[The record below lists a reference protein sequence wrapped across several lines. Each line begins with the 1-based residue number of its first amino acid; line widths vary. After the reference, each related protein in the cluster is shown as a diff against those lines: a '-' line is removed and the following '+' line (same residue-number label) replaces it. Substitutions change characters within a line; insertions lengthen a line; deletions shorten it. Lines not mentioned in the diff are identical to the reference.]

1 MKTNRNTN
9 FNKNYKLRKS
19 NKHNW
24 HRNKQ
29 GYFPKQFKARCNKKG
44 ERHGSQFSF
53 DEFRRRRQ
61 RRSSRS
67 SESEDRARFRLD
79 WRRDVRWSGA
89 CRCRRRSCDRL
100 RSDFEFLTPE
110 GVDSLRSRRSSCR
123 RAFNGGWCSSCGG
136 RRWRSWTS
144 RSPSSFWI
152 FADGSFDV
160 SLDKTLLTILKK
172 T

>member
-1 MKTNRNTN
+1 M
-9 FNKNYKLRKS
+9 NYR
-19 NKHNW
+19 
-24 HRNKQ
+24 
-29 GYFPKQFKARCNKKG
+29 
-44 ERHGSQFSF
+44 GSYSL
-53 DEFRRRRQ
+53 DELQRRRR
-61 RRSSRS
+61 RRTSRS

-144 RSPSSFWI
+144 RSPSI
-152 FADGSFDV
+152 FRLSADGSLAV
-160 SLDKTLLTILKK
+160 SLDKTLSTILNRHKIQWNSPHAIFVSDLALREK
-172 T
+172 SWRPNELSPTVGKFS